1 MSIIF
6 CESQD
11 CQHNYGGECL
21 EVSRKQIH
29 ITKCRTC
36 ENFKPARTDL
46 YNIRERVSKL
56 YDTIKKDLLRTDA
69 PIDKA
74 TLQGN
79 INALETVLH
88 IINDEGR
95 K

>member
-6 CESQD
+6 CESSD

-21 EVSRKQIH
+21 EVSRAQIH
-29 ITKCRTC
+29 ITSCRTC
-36 ENFKPARTDL
+36 ANYKLERKDI
-46 YNIRERVSKL
+46 YNIKDRVSRLCKSMER
-56 YDTIKKDLLRTDA
+56 DLLRTDA

-74 TLQGN
+74 LLQGEV
-79 INALETVLH
+79 NALETVLH